1 MAKTKIYQDMIGF
14 SSIKLFIGDKIV
26 EVQDFELKLE
36 EGIGCSL
43 FDLINILTC
52 DISGKVGMKVGPV
65 CGFLPCGE
73 DRGVFHVRTLY
84 AKSGK
89 QETYAEAEFK
99 MAMYSQE
106 AE

>member
-1 MAKTKIYQDMIGF
+1 MVTTKNYQDMIGF

-52 DISGKVGMKVGPV
+52 DLSGVTKMKIGPV

-73 DRGVFHVRTLY
+73 EHGVFHVKTLY
-84 AKSGK
+84 SKSGK

-99 MAMYSQE
+99 MAMYAKE
-106 AE
+106 VE